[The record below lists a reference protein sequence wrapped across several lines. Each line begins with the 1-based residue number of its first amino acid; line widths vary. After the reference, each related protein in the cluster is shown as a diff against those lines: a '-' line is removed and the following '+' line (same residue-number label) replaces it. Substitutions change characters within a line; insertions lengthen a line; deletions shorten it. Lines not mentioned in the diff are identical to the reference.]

1 MVHRPRRAFTAEM
14 QMWKKNGV
22 MGPGGSTPVM
32 DYEPAAIT
40 AALPAPVHASPVAVD
55 NTEVLRA
62 IQLLNDKFDRHI
74 SAERTDVEHIQV
86 EIADISGRIRMTKA
100 EIAAL
105 RHPLSNDDKFS
116 QATSELGEVVKA
128 TETATN
134 TIMARAEELDDII
147 QELRSQ
153 VTDTYA
159 GQRVNDMAE
168 IVVRI
173 FEACNFQDLT
183 GQRITKVVRALTFIE
198 ERIDAMMRAWN
209 VKEFETMPLP
219 PNITRM
225 DGDLELHGPQ
235 DSALPENF
243 SQDDIDALFD

>member
-1 MVHRPRRAFTAEM
+1 
-14 QMWKKNGV
+14 
-22 MGPGGSTPVM
+22 
-32 DYEPAAIT
+32 
-40 AALPAPVHASPVAVD
+40 
-55 NTEVLRA
+55 
-62 IQLLNDKFDRHI
+62 
-74 SAERTDVEHIQV
+74 VEQIQV

-105 RHPLSNDDKFS
+105 RHPLSDEDKFT

-128 TETATN
+128 TEHATN
-134 TIMARAEELDDII
+134 TIMQRAEELDDII
-147 QELRSQ
+147 QELRAQ
-153 VTDTYA
+153 LIDTYA

-168 IVVRI
+168 IVVGI

-219 PNITRM
+219 PSITRM
-225 DGDLELHGPQ
+225 DGELELHGPQ
-235 DSALPENF
+235 DSQLPENF